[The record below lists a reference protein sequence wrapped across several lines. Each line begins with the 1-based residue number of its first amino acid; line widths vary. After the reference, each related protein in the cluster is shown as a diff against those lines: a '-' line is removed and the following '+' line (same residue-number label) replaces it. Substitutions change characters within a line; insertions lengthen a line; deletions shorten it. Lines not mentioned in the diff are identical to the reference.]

1 MGRHVVQL
9 RPGDLDL
16 LQLPQAV
23 FAKVIGDA
31 LVSCFARIHSE
42 LAVQA
47 RPGEPQ
53 RTLQREGPIGQP
65 QIDINAPAKSV

>member
-1 MGRHVVQL
+1 MGRRVVQL
-9 RPGDLDL
+9 RPGDLNF

-23 FAKVIGDA
+23 FAKVIGGA
-31 LVSCFARIHSE
+31 LVYRLGRVHSE

-53 RTLQREGPIGQP
+53 AGNSSAAPQRRGLIR
-65 QIDINAPAKSV
+65 